1 MDWSRVRRLS
11 LVAGIVIELQQE
23 VLKQDC
29 DIVNVLRRAHVIAT
43 KLQLTE
49 FDSWITHELNG
60 YPNQEVCPEYRKI
73 KGVLKAFNPY
83 QGWIPAMISD
93 IEMETDVCERKM
105 ANSISEIVSLC
116 QEENDLLSEFTGAQ
130 TEILNKI
137 FRTTFPMKYALF
149 IPRTSV
155 MDIIEKVK
163 NTILEWTLKLEEKGI
178 IGDNMTFTEKEKN
191 TATSIPQTINNYYG
205 DTKIV
210 NSSGDNT
217 TVVAGDNNNVS
228 FSYEKA
234 SKIIEEIEKSI
245 NNENLNQDDLE
256 TAKDILVDIRDKID
270 QKKKPSIIKV
280 TLSGLKDFLIGAGA
294 NVAAALIQSKLKD
307 II

>member
-1 MDWSRVRRLS
+1 M
-11 LVAGIVIELQQE
+11 AGIVIELQQE

-245 NNENLNQDDLE
+245 NDENLNQDDLE

-294 NVAAALIQSKLKD
+294 NIAAALIQSKLKD

>member
-1 MDWSRVRRLS
+1 M
-11 LVAGIVIELQQE
+11 AGIVIELQQE

>member
-1 MDWSRVRRLS
+1 M
-11 LVAGIVIELQQE
+11 AGIVIELQQE

-178 IGDNMTFTEKEKN
+178 IGDNMTFTEKEKY

-210 NSSGDNT
+210 NSSGDNAS
-217 TVVAGDNNNVS
+217 VVTGNNNNVS

-234 SKIIEEIEKSI
+234 FKIIEEIEESI
-245 NNENLNQDDLE
+245 NNESLNQDDLE
-256 TAKDILVDIRDKID
+256 TAKDILVEIRDKID
-270 QKKKPSIIKV
+270 QKKKPSIIKA

-294 NVAAALIQSKLKD
+294 NVAAALIQTKLKD

>member
-1 MDWSRVRRLS
+1 M
-11 LVAGIVIELQQE
+11 AGIVIELQQE

-270 QKKKPSIIKV
+270 QKKKPSIIKA

-294 NVAAALIQSKLKD
+294 NVAAALIQTKLKD

>member
-1 MDWSRVRRLS
+1 M
-11 LVAGIVIELQQE
+11 AGIVIELQQE

-178 IGDNMTFTEKEKN
+178 IGDNMTFTEKDKN

-245 NNENLNQDDLE
+245 NDENLNQDDLE

-294 NVAAALIQSKLKD
+294 NIAAALIQSKLKD

>member
-83 QGWIPAMISD
+83 QGWILAMISD

-270 QKKKPSIIKV
+270 QKKKPSIIKA

-294 NVAAALIQSKLKD
+294 NVAAALIQTKLKD

>member
-1 MDWSRVRRLS
+1 M
-11 LVAGIVIELQQE
+11 AGIVIELQQE

-256 TAKDILVDIRDKID
+256 TAKDILVDIRNKID

>member
-1 MDWSRVRRLS
+1 M
-11 LVAGIVIELQQE
+11 AGIVIELQQE

-191 TATSIPQTINNYYG
+191 TAISIPQTINNYYG

-210 NSSGDNT
+210 NSSGDNM

>member
-1 MDWSRVRRLS
+1 M
-11 LVAGIVIELQQE
+11 AGIVIELQQE

-137 FRTTFPMKYALF
+137 FRTTFPMKYAIF

>member
-270 QKKKPSIIKV
+270 QKKKTSIIKA

-294 NVAAALIQSKLKD
+294 NVAAALIQTKLKD

>member
-1 MDWSRVRRLS
+1 
-11 LVAGIVIELQQE
+11 VAGIVIELQQE

>member
-1 MDWSRVRRLS
+1 M
-11 LVAGIVIELQQE
+11 AGIVIELQQE

-280 TLSGLKDFLIGAGA
+280 TLSELKDFLIGAGA

>member
-1 MDWSRVRRLS
+1 MDWGCVRRLS

-60 YPNQEVCPEYRKI
+60 YPDQETCPEYRKI
-73 KGVLKAFNPY
+73 KGALNPY
-83 QGWIPAMISD
+83 SGWISAMISD
-93 IEMETDVCERKM
+93 AEVENVVCERKL

-116 QEENDLLSEFTGAQ
+116 REENDLVSEFSGTQ
-130 TEILNKI
+130 TEIFNKM
-137 FRTTFPMKYALF
+137 FRPPYPMKYALF
-149 IPRTSV
+149 IPRTLV

-163 NTILEWTLKLEEKGI
+163 NTVLEWTLKLEAAGI
-178 IGDNMTFTEKEKN
+178 IGDNMIFTEKEKN

-210 NSSGDNT
+210 NSSGDNAS
-217 TVVAGDNNNVS
+217 VVTGNNNNVS

-234 SKIIEEIEKSI
+234 FKIIEEIEESI

-256 TAKDILVDIRDKID
+256 TAKDILSDIRDKIS
-270 QKKKPSIIKV
+270 QKKKTPIIK
-280 TLSGLKDFLIGAGA
+280 TSLSGLKDFLIATGA
-294 NVAAALIQSKLKD
+294 NVTAALIQTKLKD

>member
-1 MDWSRVRRLS
+1 M
-11 LVAGIVIELQQE
+11 AGIVIELQQE

-155 MDIIEKVK
+155 MDIIEKVR

>member
-1 MDWSRVRRLS
+1 M
-11 LVAGIVIELQQE
+11 AGIVIELQQE

-210 NSSGDNT
+210 NSSGDNAS
-217 TVVAGDNNNVS
+217 VVTGNNNNVS

-234 SKIIEEIEKSI
+234 FKIIEEIEESI

-256 TAKDILVDIRDKID
+256 TAKDILSDIRDKIS
-270 QKKKPSIIKV
+270 QKKKKPIIK
-280 TLSGLKDFLIGAGA
+280 TSLSGLKDFLIATGA
-294 NVAAALIQSKLKD
+294 NVTAALIQSKLKD

>member
-1 MDWSRVRRLS
+1 M
-11 LVAGIVIELQQE
+11 AGIVIELQQE

-178 IGDNMTFTEKEKN
+178 IGDNMTFTEKEK
-191 TATSIPQTINNYYG
+191 
-205 DTKIV
+205 KV
-210 NSSGDNT
+210 
-217 TVVAGDNNNVS
+217 
-228 FSYEKA
+228 
-234 SKIIEEIEKSI
+234 
-245 NNENLNQDDLE
+245 
-256 TAKDILVDIRDKID
+256 IR
-270 QKKKPSIIKV
+270 
-280 TLSGLKDFLIGAGA
+280 
-294 NVAAALIQSKLKD
+294 N
-307 II
+307 

>member
-1 MDWSRVRRLS
+1 M
-11 LVAGIVIELQQE
+11 AGIVIELQQE

-116 QEENDLLSEFTGAQ
+116 QKENDLLSEFTGAQ

-228 FSYEKA
+228 FSYGKA